1 MNEIVTIL
9 GFFGSMSF
17 MVWVVFTR
25 PATAGARQCFRGPG
39 CSVRLLD
46 RFGSSPELL
55 AYSRPARA
63 SAFMESAFIEHRSA
77 FSRILTG
84 LQAGIVFTIVGVAM
98 LFLRNRIW
106 DAARGFL
113 FLGTLLL
120 AIGVGCLIAAGAAY
134 LFSRSQGMLD
144 QPSHV

>member
-1 MNEIVTIL
+1 MNEIVPIL

-17 MVWVVFTR
+17 MVWVVFTSLR
-25 PATAGARQCFRGPG
+25 RWRTAHAQAQ
-39 CSVRLLD
+39 VQMRLLD

-55 AYSRPARA
+55 AYMQTSEGKR
-63 SAFMESAFIEHRSA
+63 FMESAFIEHRSA

-106 DAARGFL
+106 DAAEGFL

-134 LFSRSQGMLD
+134 LFSRSQGMLN